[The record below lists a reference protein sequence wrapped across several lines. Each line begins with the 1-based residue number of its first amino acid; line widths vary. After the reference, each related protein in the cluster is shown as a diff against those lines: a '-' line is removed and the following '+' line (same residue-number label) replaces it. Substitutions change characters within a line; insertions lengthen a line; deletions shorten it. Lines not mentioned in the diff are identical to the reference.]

1 MKLWSWWKKELWRLF
16 VTILIIIAVPTV
28 ILLIWSGKFRY
39 QYILDTS
46 NLVDL
51 IKWNFYKLDYSKYEN
66 LPVNQD
72 ITITGQSFLYQIN
85 QFKDLEIDVVS
96 WDLESLLYNTFEY
109 WWDGFLDAN
118 DSTSSIY
125 QTTRQW

>member
-1 MKLWSWWKKELWRLF
+1 M
-16 VTILIIIAVPTV
+16 
-28 ILLIWSGKFRY
+28 
-39 QYILDTS
+39 
-46 NLVDL
+46 
-51 IKWNFYKLDYSKYEN
+51 DYSKYEN

-109 WWDGFLDAN
+109 WWDGFF
-118 DSTSSIY
+118 
-125 QTTRQW
+125 